1 MNTMELPIIT
11 RANPRK
17 VKEFYKQLRFKV
29 QSLNTLERLA
39 DVKGNVRCTLGKLK
53 GIKAICCAEM
63 KVGRTGVFKIF

>member
-1 MNTMELPIIT
+1 MELPIIT

-39 DVKGNVRCTLGKLK
+39 GVKGNVRCTLGKLK
-53 GIKAICCAEM
+53 GIKADLLRGNEGW
-63 KVGRTGVFKIF
+63 KDWGF